1 MWVYGL
7 LLLVVLILL
16 ITSVVLLVRLSHK
29 IISKFINNKTLSWIL
44 SFIPLLLFIIGLFID
59 TVNAIV
65 VDLHLIIIIAITKL
79 IFLII
84 KKITKKVI
92 NEYISLGVGVL
103 LTICLMTYAY
113 YLAYHVVETD
123 YTVYTTKDVDNFR
136 IVQVS
141 DSHLG
146 TTMDGKKFTEYMEDI
161 NKLNPDI
168 VVLTGDFV
176 DDGSSFED
184 MVEGAKGLGKLKTK
198 YGVYFIYGNHD
209 KGYYNNRSYK
219 DADIRKELK
228 DNNVTILEDTSVEI
242 GDNIILLG
250 RKDKEDKNRELI
262 KDLTKDL
269 DKSKYIIS
277 LNHQPNDFKNESEAG
292 IDLVLCG
299 HTHGGQ
305 LFPLGQFGVLLGAND
320 MFKGIKKID
329 NTTFIVNTGISDWA
343 IKFKTGTITEYTVI
357 DIKKEK

>member
-7 LLLVVLILL
+7 LMLIISILLVIS
-16 ITSVVLLVRLSHK
+16 IIFLVRLSHR
-29 IISKFINNKTLSWIL
+29 IISKFIKNKILSWIL

-65 VDLHLIIIIAITKL
+65 VDIHLILIISLTKL
-79 IFLII
+79 IFFIF
-84 KKITKKVI
+84 KKITKKEI
-92 NEYISLGVGVL
+92 NEYLVLGVGIL
-103 LTICLMTYAY
+103 LTTILMINAY
-113 YLAYHVVETD
+113 YLAHHVVETD

-136 IVQVS
+136 IVQIS

-146 TTMDGKKFTEYMEDI
+146 CTLTGKEFNKYMEDI

-176 DDGSSFED
+176 DDDSPYEY
-184 MVEGAKGLGKLKTK
+184 MVEASKGLGKLKTK
-198 YGVYFIYGNHD
+198 YGVYFIFGNHD
-209 KGYYNNRSYK
+209 KGYGKYRKYSNE
-219 DADIRKELK
+219 DIRKELK
-228 DNNVTILEDTSVEI
+228 DNNVTILEDESIEI
-242 GDNIILLG
+242 GENIVLIG
-250 RKDKEDKNRELI
+250 RQDAEVKDRTPISELTKELDKNKYLI
-262 KDLTKDL
+262 V
-269 DKSKYIIS
+269 
-277 LNHQPNDFKNESEAG
+277 LNHQPNDYDNEQKAKV
-292 IDLVLCG
+292 DLVLSG

-320 MFKGIKKID
+320 MFKGIKKTD